1 MRGLFSNVYQSSIND
16 IIYSDISDH
25 LPIFVICKQ
34 LSYQNSTP
42 KIPKSHRKESQ
53 ENIDSLNIDLA
64 NEVWLEVFSESDV
77 NKCYNIFIQK
87 LMYYYD
93 KNIPLI
99 TIKQDKEI
107 RKMPWITKGILHS
120 IHTRNQLYKLSLHKP
135 TLINKHNYKKYR
147 NKLTALIRLS
157 RITPISSNKTKEI

>member
-1 MRGLFSNVYQSSIND
+1 MLFN
-16 IIYSDISDH
+16 SDISDH

-42 KIPKSHRKESQ
+42 KIPKSHRKKSQ

-64 NEVWLEVFSESDV
+64 NDVWLEVFSESDV

-107 RKMPWITKGILHS
+107 RKMPRLPKEFYTPFILVIS
-120 IHTRNQLYKLSLHKP
+120 C
-135 TLINKHNYKKYR
+135 INYLFTN
-147 NKLTALIRLS
+147 LL
-157 RITPISSNKTKEI
+157 

>member
-1 MRGLFSNVYQSSIND
+1 MGDYNIDLLNPARHNTEKFINVLQSNGFYPHINQPTRISNESQTLIDNIFSNVYQSSING

-34 LSYQNSTP
+34 FSYQNSTP

-77 NKCYNIFIQK
+77 NKC
-87 LMYYYD
+87 
-93 KNIPLI
+93 
-99 TIKQDKEI
+99 
-107 RKMPWITKGILHS
+107 
-120 IHTRNQLYKLSLHKP
+120 
-135 TLINKHNYKKYR
+135 
-147 NKLTALIRLS
+147 
-157 RITPISSNKTKEI
+157 